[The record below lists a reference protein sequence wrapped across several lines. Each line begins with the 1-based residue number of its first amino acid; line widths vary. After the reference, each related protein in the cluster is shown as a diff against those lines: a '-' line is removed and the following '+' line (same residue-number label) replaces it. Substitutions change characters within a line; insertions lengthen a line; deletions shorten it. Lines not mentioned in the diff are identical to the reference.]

1 MSTFMAVDSKRPG
14 WLYLAGAFFTCG
26 WSWLLKVVIPP
37 PPNPG
42 PSTLELIF
50 SPLPAVYAAV
60 AVVVHRFGSGR
71 RWRLPLYAWSG
82 AVALGV
88 VYLGVEQGERTI
100 LGVALLAYAAAIYV
114 ATAVEDEP
122 YHVPAAR
129 LTRVIALF
137 SLLMAHAPAAPRA
150 PVSLTPVARGVLPAG
165 C

>member
-14 WLYLAGAFFTCG
+14 WLYLAGASFTYG
-26 WSWLLKVVIPP
+26 WYWLLKVVIPP

-122 YHVPAAR
+122 YGVPAAR
-129 LTRVIALF
+129 LTGVIGPF
-137 SLLMAHAPAAPRA
+137 SLLLA
-150 PVSLTPVARGVLPAG
+150 GPAG
-165 C
+165 ARPYPPGVPPRSAVG